1 MHERKCAFWND
12 FFPKV
17 ICENIDNN
25 INKDNLKN
33 IDINMAIIENM
44 YKRILENIDEIL
56 YW

>member
-1 MHERKCAFWND
+1 MISSL
-12 FFPKV
+12 KV

-44 YKRILENIDEIL
+44 YIHRRILENIDEIL